1 MKKNKEDCSLVVYRQ
16 AVITIS
22 RELPL
27 APAGI
32 SAGYPSPAG
41 DYMELS
47 IDLNKELIRNPASTF
62 YGRVSGCSMQDIGI
76 EDSDLL
82 VIDKS
87 LPPQDGSIAVC
98 FIDGEFTLKKIK
110 TGKGKLWLMPAN
122 KKYNPILV
130 TEDNHFLVWGI
141 VTYTI
146 KKFR

>member
-32 SAGYPSPAG
+32 SAGFPSPAG

-76 EDSDLL
+76 EDGDLL

-110 TGKGKLWLMPAN
+110 TEKGKLWLMPAN
-122 KKYNPILV
+122 KKYSPILV

>member
-1 MKKNKEDCSLVVYRQ
+1 MKKNKEDCSLVVYQQ

-32 SAGYPSPAG
+32 SAGFPSPAG

-76 EDSDLL
+76 EDGDLL

-110 TGKGKLWLMPAN
+110 TEKGKLWLMPAN
-122 KKYNPILV
+122 KKYSPILV

>member
-27 APAGI
+27 ALTGI
-32 SAGYPSPAG
+32 SAGFPSPAG

-76 EDSDLL
+76 EDGDLL

-110 TGKGKLWLMPAN
+110 TEKGRLWLMPAN
-122 KKYNPILV
+122 KKYSPILV

>member
-1 MKKNKEDCSLVVYRQ
+1 MKKDKEDCSLVVYRQ

-27 APAGI
+27 APTGI
-32 SAGYPSPAG
+32 SAGFPSPAG

-76 EDSDLL
+76 EDGDLL

-110 TGKGKLWLMPAN
+110 TEKSRLWLMPAN
-122 KKYNPILV
+122 KKYSPILV

>member
-16 AVITIS
+16 AVSTIS

-32 SAGYPSPAG
+32 SAGFPSPAG

-76 EDSDLL
+76 EDGDLL

-110 TGKGKLWLMPAN
+110 TEKGKLWLMPAN
-122 KKYNPILV
+122 KKYSPILV